1 MIMAT
6 EVLGTRGKQT
16 MTTRYKI
23 HPHNPQR
30 RKVEAVRD
38 ALRQGAVIL
47 YPTDTVYAIG
57 CDLQVK
63 SAVQRVRQ
71 LKRLANEKPLTFLCS
86 SLSHIADYAHVSD
99 PTYRIIRRL
108 IPGPY
113 TFLLPATKQ
122 VPKLVMSPKRR
133 TTGIRVPDS
142 TICQS
147 LLLALDNPIVST
159 SALSLMGEGQTP
171 QVRPV
176 FSKAEL
182 FDRVGPQVDLIVDNE
197 RDLSYGLS
205 TIFDLTETDAP
216 VLVRQG
222 LGWQAATDLGILDLE
237 ESFR

>member
-1 MIMAT
+1 
-6 EVLGTRGKQT
+6 
-16 MTTRYKI
+16 MTTCYKV
-23 HPHNPQR
+23 HPDNPQR

-38 ALRQGAVIL
+38 ALRQGAVML

-99 PTYRIIRRL
+99 SAYRIIRRL

-142 TICQS
+142 ATCQG
-147 LLLALDNPIVST
+147 LLLALGNPIVST
-159 SALSLMGEGQTP
+159 SALSLMGEDPTS

-182 FDRVGPQVDLIVDNE
+182 FERVGPQVDLIVDNE
-197 RDLSYGLS
+197 LDLSYGLS

-222 LGWQAATDLGILDLE
+222 LGWQAAADLGIPTLE
-237 ESFR
+237 EASR